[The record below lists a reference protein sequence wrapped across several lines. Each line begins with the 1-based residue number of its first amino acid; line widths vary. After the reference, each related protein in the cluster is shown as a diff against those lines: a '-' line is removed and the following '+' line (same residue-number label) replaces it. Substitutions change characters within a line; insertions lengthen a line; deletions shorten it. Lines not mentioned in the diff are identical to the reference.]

1 MKRKVN
7 LSTYSMI
14 VSGIGLIVLL
24 VALYYSND
32 IWSISLISAV
42 LVLLCALALFYM
54 PLSVS
59 VDDEYLCVNRSL
71 RVKRIPISEIS
82 SITLMQPTMAERRIM
97 GSGGWFGY
105 WGWFRESSI
114 GKYFAYYGKASDCFL
129 VKLKNGCQY
138 VLGCENPDDIVSRVS
153 SIIGQK

>member
-71 RVKRIPISEIS
+71 RVKRIPLSEIS
-82 SITLMQPTMAERRIM
+82 SITLMQPTMAERRIL

-105 WGWFRESSI
+105 WGRFRESSI

-153 SIIGQK
+153 SI

>member
-42 LVLLCALALFYM
+42 LVLLCASALFYM

-71 RVKRIPISEIS
+71 RVKCIPLSEIS

-105 WGWFRESSI
+105 WGWFGESSI

-153 SIIGQK
+153 SMIGQK